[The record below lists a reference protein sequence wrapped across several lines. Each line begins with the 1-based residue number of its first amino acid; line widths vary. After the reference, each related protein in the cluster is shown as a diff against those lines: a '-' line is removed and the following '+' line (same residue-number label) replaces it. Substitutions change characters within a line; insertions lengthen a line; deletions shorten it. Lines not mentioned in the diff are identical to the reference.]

1 MSGRRAG
8 PGPAVVAVGGG
19 HGLEATLRA
28 ACRYAAR
35 VTAVVATADDG
46 GSSGRLREALGVP
59 PPGDLRRC
67 VSALA
72 DPSSPWA
79 TALEHRFD
87 GGELGGHALGN
98 VMIAGLTE
106 ATGDLVAAV
115 DEVARVAGLDPATR
129 RVLPATR
136 RPVVIKAHTVGA
148 GTPVTGQVAI
158 ERAGAIRGV
167 ALVPADAEAP
177 ADAVAA
183 IEAADQ
189 VVLGPGSLYTSVL
202 AAAIVPGVHAAIART
217 GATRVYVCNLGPG
230 GTETAG
236 YTAADHLGAVLD
248 HHVAVDV
255 VVVDPAALPPGP
267 LGELAAAHG
276 VRVVEADVAAP
287 GGAAHDPA
295 QLAAALADLVG

>member
-1 MSGRRAG
+1 MS
-8 PGPAVVAVGGG
+8 GPAVVAVGGG

-28 ACRYAAR
+28 ACRYAGR
-35 VTAVVATADDG
+35 VTAVVSTADDG

-67 VSALA
+67 ISAMA
-72 DPSSPWA
+72 DPGSPWA
-79 TALEHRFD
+79 TALEHRFA
-87 GGELGGHALGN
+87 GGELDGHALGN

-136 RPVVIKAHTVGA
+136 HPVVLKAHTGA
-148 GTPVTGQVAI
+148 HATPVTGQVAI
-158 ERAGAIRGV
+158 ERTGAIRRV
-167 ALVPADAEAP
+167 ALVPADPVTP

-183 IEAADQ
+183 IAAADQ

-202 AAAIVPGVHAAIART
+202 AAAVVPAVHAAIALTR
-217 GATRVYVCNLGPG
+217 ATRVYVCNLGPAG
-230 GTETAG
+230 SETAG
-236 YTAADHLGAVLD
+236 YSAADHLAAVLD
-248 HHVAVDV
+248 HDVPVDV
-255 VVVDPAALPPGP
+255 ALVASGALPPGD
-267 LGELAAAHG
+267 LAGLSAAHG
-276 VRVVEADVAAP
+276 VRVVEASVASA
-287 GGAAHDPA
+287 GGLAHDPA